1 MNLIYSIL
9 ATLVVSSVSLVGI
22 LSLVFNERVVD
33 KIVFMLISFAAGSLI
48 GVSFLHIIPEII
60 SELDSSKIFYY
71 VVAGFTIFFILEK
84 YFYWRHCHKGERCEL
99 HPVSYLNLFGDALHN
114 FIDGILIGSS
124 FSINI
129 EVGVLATM
137 AVILHEIP
145 QEIGDFVI
153 LIHSGFSK
161 LKALLV
167 NFLVSL
173 TAILGAVF
181 GYILSDNIKKLPNY
195 ILPIVAG
202 GFIYVASCDLI
213 PELHRERS
221 LSRSFLS
228 LVLFL
233 LGILVIVIIAH

>member
-1 MNLIYSIL
+1 MNLVYTIL
-9 ATLVVSSVSLVGI
+9 ATLIVSSVSLVGV
-22 LSLVFNERVVD
+22 LSLLFNENVVD

-60 SELDSSKIFYY
+60 GRIDNSRLFYY
-71 VVAGFTIFFILEK
+71 VVAGFTIFFMLEK
-84 YFYWRHCHKGERCEL
+84 YFYWRHCHKGEKCEL

-124 FSINI
+124 FSVNI
-129 EVGVLATM
+129 EVGTFATLA
-137 AVILHEIP
+137 VVLHEIP

-153 LIHSGFSK
+153 LLHSGFSK
-161 LKALLV
+161 LKALLL

-173 TAILGAVF
+173 TAILGAVL
-181 GYILSDNIKKLPNY
+181 GYILSDKIKVLPNY

-213 PELHRERS
+213 PDLHREKN
-221 LSRSFLS
+221 LYRSFLS

-233 LGILVIVIIAH
+233 LGILAIVIIA